1 MAISPT
7 QKLHEEKLIHTVL
20 KIIHKL
26 ILLTL
31 PYAILCYIL
40 IPIYCFDDMVP
51 NQHSISQSFLAFRI
65 NDIIP
70 KTSTKH

>member
-7 QKLHEEKLIHTVL
+7 QKKLHERKLIHTVL

-40 IPIYCFDDMVP
+40 IPIYCF
-51 NQHSISQSFLAFRI
+51 
-65 NDIIP
+65 
-70 KTSTKH
+70 